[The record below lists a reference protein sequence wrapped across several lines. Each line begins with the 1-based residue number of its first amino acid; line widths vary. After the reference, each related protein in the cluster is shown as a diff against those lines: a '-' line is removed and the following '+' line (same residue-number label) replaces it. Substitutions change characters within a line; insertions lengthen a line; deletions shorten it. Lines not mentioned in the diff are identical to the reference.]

1 MIAHL
6 ASSFTPSSESVTGLV
21 DTVPAAAILTVLAV
35 GIVTFFNQ
43 EYMYSKLLFLKLHM
57 YTVSSFENC
66 FLIFFL
72 SSFLVCIFFH
82 YYLYEQ

>member
-6 ASSFTPSSESVTGLV
+6 TSIYTTSSESVTGLV
-21 DTVPAAAILTVLAV
+21 DTVSAAAILTVLAV

-66 FLIFFL
+66 FLIFF
-72 SSFLVCIFFH
+72 SFFIFG
-82 YYLYEQ
+82 LYFFSLLLI